1 MVTLLAKWFIRNKD
15 SLTEGQLRHKYG
27 ILCGALGVFL
37 NIVLFAFKFFA
48 GTLSG
53 SIAITADAFNNL
65 SDAGSSV
72 VTLLGFKLANQKP
85 DKEHPFGH
93 GRMEYLSGLLVS
105 MLIIYMGIELGKS
118 SFSKI
123 LHPEEVVFSVVA
135 VVILVA
141 SIAVKMYMGLYN
153 RSVGKKINSA
163 AMVATAADCFSDCLS
178 TVAVLAATF
187 VAHFAKIYID
197 GYVGLVVAVLIFV
210 AGFRAA
216 KETLSPLLGQAPEQ
230 DFVQEIYALVM
241 KYEDV
246 VGIHDLV
253 VHDYGPG
260 RRMISLHAEVPSHKD
275 IMMLHDM
282 VDNAEMELRDKL
294 NCEAVIHMDPI
305 VTNDSITKETRER
318 VALLVSAIDPEFTI
332 HDFRMV
338 AGPTHTNVIFDV
350 VVPHGCKLSASEV
363 EERVK
368 KSVRALDGN
377 YYAVIKVESSYI
389 A

>member
-187 VAHFAKIYID
+187 VAHFAKIDID
-197 GYVGLVVAVLIFV
+197 GYVGLVVAVLIFI

-216 KETLSPLLGQAPEQ
+216 RETLSPLLGQAPEQ

-253 VHDYGPG
+253 VHEYGPG
-260 RRMISLHAEVPSHKD
+260 RRMISLPAEVPSHKD
-275 IMMLHDM
+275 IMKLHDM
-282 VDNAEMELRDKL
+282 VDNAEMELREKL

-305 VTNDSITKETRER
+305 GTNDSITKETRER

-338 AGPTHTNVIFDV
+338 AGPTHTNVSFDV

-377 YYAVIKVESSYI
+377 YFAVIKVESSYI